1 MKVGLFL
8 LLFAPT
14 AVAGPRQDFARGVL
28 ERSRGNDPTEWFEKA
43 LEADPGAW
51 PLAVEVAGIRRAEG
65 DIAGASALLRE
76 FSTAYPERLEV
87 QLAYADFL
95 RESSPGDD
103 LAAKLAGEALEKTLE
118 SHPGELAVIRRLFRS
133 YEERGMR
140 EKSKELFD
148 QVVARPGAGPALAAA
163 EMARTLFPG
172 NDAEARAQVDAVFEQ
187 AMARSPGDPVLARA
201 ASEHFRKSGRLP
213 KAVEMLRMHTEAAPT
228 SLKLRVRLGVLLFA
242 AEKGDEGEAVLKA
255 VLEIDPRQ
263 GLAHQALAKYYRRL
277 EDPDRAR
284 PHAVEALK
292 IRGGD
297 ADEFVKLAGELL
309 DGDEPRQA
317 RLLLEKGL
325 FHHAEDAAI
334 AVKLAIATRRDESTR
349 DTAAW
354 RFREAEALSGTEGP
368 ATEPTFQLEFAECLL
383 ESGNTPAAEKRLR
396 TAIKAYGPEEK
407 KETARALR
415 RLAAIWNDEGR
426 NEAAGRALLKR
437 AEGLDPEGN

>member
-1 MKVGLFL
+1 MRVLPL
-8 LLFAPT
+8 LLLPLIAMADPK
-14 AVAGPRQDFARGVL
+14 QDYARGVL
-28 ERSRGNDPTEWFEKA
+28 ERSRGNDPTGWFDKA

-51 PLAVEVAGIRRAEG
+51 PLAAEVAGLRRMGG

-76 FSTAYPERLEV
+76 FSTAHPERLEV

-140 EKSKELFD
+140 EESKKLFD
-148 QVVARPGAGPALAAA
+148 QVAERPGAGPALAAA

-172 NDAEARAQVDAVFEQ
+172 DDAEARARVDAVFEQ
-187 AMARSPGDPVLARA
+187 AMERSPQDPVLARA

-213 KAVEMLRMHTEAAPT
+213 QAVEMLKRHTEAVPT

-242 AEKGDEGEAVLKA
+242 AERGDEGEAVLKA

-277 EDPDRAR
+277 DDPDRAR

-297 ADEFVKLAGELL
+297 ADEFVKLADELL
-309 DGDEPRQA
+309 EGDEPRQA

-325 FHHAEDAAI
+325 FHHAEDPAI
-334 AVKLAIATRRDESTR
+334 AVKLAIATRRDPSTR
-349 DTAAW
+349 DKAAW
-354 RFREAEALSGTEGP
+354 RFREAEALSGTDGP
-368 ATEPTFQLEFAECLL
+368 ATEPAFQREFAECLIDSGDL
-383 ESGNTPAAEKRLR
+383 EPAADRVR
-396 TAIKAYGPEEK
+396 TAIRGYGADEEAELAGAY
-407 KETARALR
+407 R
-415 RLAAIWNDEGR
+415 RLAAIFQQQGR
-426 NEAAGRALLKR
+426 SEAEIRPLLKR
-437 AEGLDPEGN
+437 AEALDPEGG